1 MSTKRTCIV
10 ALAFLGLILLP
21 ALAAA
26 IPMTIE
32 DTITQEQ
39 FDRNGYVRGLLGFGP
54 QARLDYTHPSGGSV
68 FPDLEYLTGATLTI
82 TTKDDRD
89 RACEYGFVFTEG
101 QWWASQP
108 LPIGGPQIFNVAIDQ
123 ITDDGALDVTI
134 VAFLGDF
141 YVTKS
146 VLKLTYDLPDS
157 GAAPV
162 PEPGTLLL
170 MGSGLFGM
178 ATLLRRKKPF

>member
-1 MSTKRTCIV
+1 MKIKTTFLV
-10 ALAFLGLILLP
+10 ALAFMGLSLLP
-21 ALAAA
+21 TLAAA
-26 IPMTIE
+26 VPITIE
-32 DTITQEQ
+32 DTITQDQ
-39 FDRNGYVRGLLGFGP
+39 LARNGYVRGTLGFGP
-54 QARLDYTHPSGGSV
+54 KARLDYTHPGDGGT
-68 FPDLEYLTGATLTI
+68 FPDLEYLVGATLTI

-146 VLKLTYDLPDS
+146 VLRLTYEVPD
-157 GAAPV
+157 GAPV

-170 MGSGLFGM
+170 MGSGLLGM
-178 ATLLRRKKPF
+178 ATFLRKRFF

>member
-10 ALAFLGLILLP
+10 TLTFLGLILLP
-21 ALAAA
+21 ALAVAV
-26 IPMTIE
+26 PMTIE

-39 FDRNGYVRGLLGFGP
+39 FDRNGYVRGHLGFGP

-68 FPDLEYLTGATLTI
+68 FPDLDYLTGATLTI

-89 RACEYGFVFTEG
+89 RAFEYGFVYTEG
-101 QWWASQP
+101 EWWAAQA
-108 LPIGGPQIFNVAIDQ
+108 LPIGGPQIFDVAIDQ
-123 ITDDGALDVTI
+123 ITDDGVLDVSI

-146 VLKLTYDLPDS
+146 VLKLTYDVPDH

-162 PEPGTLLL
+162 PEPGTLVL
-170 MGSGLFGM
+170 MGSGLLGM
-178 ATLLRRKKPF
+178 ATFLRKRF

>member
-1 MSTKRTCIV
+1 MNFKGTSIV
-10 ALAFLGLILLP
+10 ALAFLGLSLLP
-21 ALAAA
+21 SLAAA
-26 IPMTIE
+26 VPITIE

-39 FDRNGYVRGLLGFGP
+39 FDRNGYLRGTLGFGP
-54 QARLDYTHPSGGSV
+54 NARLDYTHPGDGGT
-68 FPDLEYLTGATLTI
+68 FPDLEHLVEATLTI

-89 RACEYGFVFTEG
+89 RAYEYGFVFTEG

-108 LPIGGPQIFNVAIDQ
+108 LPIGGPQVFNVAIEQ
-123 ITDDGALDVTI
+123 ITDDGTLDVTI

-146 VLKLTYDLPDS
+146 VLKLTYDVPERS
-157 GAAPV
+157 APV

-170 MGSGLFGM
+170 MGSGLLGT
-178 ATLLRRKKPF
+178 ATFLRKKFF